1 MGALAIFKGLRAAFV
16 PPRPHG
22 RISDKNQEKM
32 TKYQRFIHDS
42 GTPDSLPSAAG
53 AASTVLA
60 MFFPDGRM
68 IQPVGIE
75 SFSDPNR
82 RALGQTVKSDRGYLV
97 APFHD
102 RDRTIAGSGKR
113 VDVRCDIGVRR

>member
-82 RALGQTVKSDRGYLV
+82 RALGQTVTSDSGYLV

-102 RDRTIAGSGKR
+102 RS
-113 VDVRCDIGVRR
+113 DVRSEERRVGKECVSQGR

>member
-68 IQPVGIE
+68 IQPAGFE
-75 SFSDPNR
+75 SSSDSNR
-82 RALGQTVKSDRGYLV
+82 RALGHTPTSDSGYLA
-97 APFHD
+97 APFHYSSD
-102 RDRTIAGSGKR
+102 DARH
-113 VDVRCDIGVRR
+113 